1 MSTEHQ
7 TNGSIT
13 AGAKDSVKSPKGWIR
28 WSGLGVFVAVI
39 ASILALG
46 YFSFTLVLKNQL
58 EHYAS
63 QAWGAKIE
71 IGSLDLGLM
80 PLELGVQNLQI
91 TDPDKPMENILVI
104 KRIGASLNFYHL
116 VVGRKVIE
124 DVFFNDLA
132 LHQPRKTSGALP
144 KKIKK
149 KVTAD
154 TEEAKKGKGIELPKM
169 ALPNPDEI
177 LKRES
182 LQTVETANEIER
194 QLKDVEQTWSK
205 LQASLPNDQALQAY
219 QKRLNELMQGDLS
232 DYKNF
237 AAKQEAFEQLKSE
250 LETKK
255 QSIEKAS
262 QLLKTQLPKIQQQVA
277 ALKSMPQK
285 DFNRLMD
292 KYAMNQTGLSNV
304 TYLLFGPQIQQWTDT
319 GLKWYRKAEPFIAKL
334 KAMQAERAA
343 EEAKAKALAPQRALG
358 EDVTFKEYDPQP
370 DFIIKR
376 VDVSG
381 DMKWGRLEAK
391 ATQVT
396 FDHPTSKLPILFN
409 VKATPE
415 GQPNALT
422 IKGQSNFVTPGA
434 PINQADFSW
443 PAYQIKQWAVLKD
456 DTLPVTM
463 NQAVVDAAGQ
473 VSLVGLNKV
482 NALINLDYQK
492 VDMDVSGSTSKEV
505 TRYIAPIF
513 KEVNQ
518 FNVKA
523 DITGSV
529 TSPNIGAK
537 SNLDQLLSKAF
548 NKALNKE
555 MAQVKTQLR
564 QELNARLEQELGPIN
579 QQLKGLLG
587 EQLSLEK
594 DSQDIEKMLSAKLE
608 DQVKKET
615 EKAVGQELKKLFKF

>member
-1 MSTEHQ
+1 MSKEHE
-7 TNGSIT
+7 TH
-13 AGAKDSVKSPKGWIR
+13 DSMASEHKAVKSPKGWIR
-28 WSGLGVFVAVI
+28 WSGLGAFLAVVAAIV
-39 ASILALG
+39 ALG
-46 YFSFTLVLKNQL
+46 YLSFTLVLKNQL

-104 KRIGASLNFYHL
+104 KRIGASLNLYHL
-116 VVGRKVIE
+116 VVGRTVLE

-144 KKIKK
+144 KKVKK
-149 KVTAD
+149 KAAAETQDKTA
-154 TEEAKKGKGIELPKM
+154 TNGIELPKM
-169 ALPNPDEI
+169 ALPNPDDI

-182 LQTVETANEIER
+182 LQTVETANEIQR
-194 QLKDVEQTWSK
+194 QLSDLDQTWSK
-205 LQASLPNDQALQAY
+205 LQDTLPNDQTLKTY
-219 QKRLNELMQGDLS
+219 QKRLTDLTQGDLK
-232 DYKNF
+232 DFKNF
-237 AAKQEAFEQLKSE
+237 TAKKEAFEQLKSE
-250 LETKK
+250 LEAKK

-262 QLLKTQLPKIQQQVA
+262 RLLTTQLPKIQQQVA

-304 TYLLFGPQIQQWTDT
+304 TYLLFGPQIQEWTDT
-319 GLKWYRKAEPFIAKL
+319 GLKWYRKAEPFITKL

-358 EDVTFKEYDPQP
+358 ENVVFKEYDPQP
-370 DFIIKR
+370 DFIVKR

-391 ATQVT
+391 ASQVT
-396 FDHPTSKLPILFN
+396 FDHPSTQLPILFN

-415 GQPNALT
+415 GQTNALT
-422 IKGQSNFVTPGA
+422 IKGQSSFVTPGA
-434 PINQADFSW
+434 PINEADFSW
-443 PAYQIKQWAVLKD
+443 QAYQIKNWDVLKD

-463 NQAVVDAAGQ
+463 NQALVNVAGQ
-473 VSLVGLNKV
+473 VSLIGLDQV
-482 NALINLDYQK
+482 DALINLDYQQ
-492 VDMDVSGSTSKEV
+492 VDMAVSGSKSKEV
-505 TRYIAPIF
+505 ARYIAPIF

-518 FNVKA
+518 FTVKA
-523 DITGSV
+523 DITGEV
-529 TSPNIGAK
+529 ASPSIGAK

-555 MAQVKTQLR
+555 IAHVKTQLK
-564 QELNARLEQELGPIN
+564 QELNAQLQQELGPIN

-587 EQLSLEK
+587 EQLALEK

-608 DQVKKET
+608 DQAKKEA

>member
-1 MSTEHQ
+1 MSTENQ
-7 TNGSIT
+7 T
-13 AGAKDSVKSPKGWIR
+13 KDSIKSPKGWIR
-28 WSGLGVFVAVI
+28 WSGLGVFLAVI
-39 ASILALG
+39 AGIVALG

-116 VVGRKVIE
+116 VVGRTVVE

-144 KKIKK
+144 KKVKK
-149 KVTAD
+149 KETGKAENKA
-154 TEEAKKGKGIELPKM
+154 TSKGIDLPNM

-182 LQTVETANEIER
+182 LQTVETANAIER
-194 QLKDVEQTWSK
+194 QLKDVDQAWAK
-205 LQASLPNDQALQAY
+205 LQDNLPDDKALKAY
-219 QKRLNELMQGDLS
+219 QKRLSELTQGEVS

-237 AAKQEAFEQLKSE
+237 AAKKEAFEQLKSE

-262 QLLKTQLPKIQQQVA
+262 DLLKTQLPKIQQQVV
-277 ALKSMPQK
+277 ALKSMPSK

-304 TYLLFGPQIQQWTDT
+304 TYLLFGPQIQSWTNT

-334 KAMQAERAA
+334 KEMQAERAA
-343 EEAKAKALAPQRALG
+343 EEAKEKALAPVRALG
-358 EDVTFKEYDPQP
+358 TDVAFKEYDPQP
-370 DFIIKR
+370 DFIVKR
-376 VDVSG
+376 VNVSG
-381 DMKWGRLEAK
+381 DMQWGRIEGK
-391 ATQVT
+391 ASQVT
-396 FDHPTSKLPILFN
+396 FDHPSSRLPILFN
-409 VKATPE
+409 IKAMPK
-415 GQPNALT
+415 GQTTALT
-422 IKGQSNFVTPGA
+422 INGQSNFVKPDA

-443 PAYQIKQWAVLKD
+443 QAYQVKQWDILKD

-463 NQAVVDAAGQ
+463 NQAVVDVAGN
-473 VSLVGLNKV
+473 VSLVGLDKV
-482 NALINLDYQK
+482 DALINLNYQK
-492 VDMDVSGSTSKEV
+492 VAMTVSGSKSKEV
-505 TRYIAPIF
+505 KRYIAPIF

-523 DITGSV
+523 DIEGSV
-529 TSPNIGAK
+529 TAPNIGAK

-555 MAQVKTQLR
+555 VAQVKTQLR

-587 EQLSLEK
+587 EQLALEK
-594 DSQDIEKMLSAKLE
+594 DSQNIEKMLSAKLE
-608 DQVKKET
+608 DQVKKEA

>member
-7 TNGSIT
+7 TNDSMASGSKKPT
-13 AGAKDSVKSPKGWIR
+13 KSPKGWVR
-28 WSGLGVFVAVI
+28 WSGLGVFLAGIVGIV
-39 ASILALG
+39 ALG

-80 PLELGVQNLQI
+80 PLELGVRDLQM

-116 VVGRKVIE
+116 VVGRTVIE

-144 KKIKK
+144 KKTKK
-149 KVTAD
+149 TITQTQKKTVTN
-154 TEEAKKGKGIELPKM
+154 GIELPKM

-194 QLKDVEQTWSK
+194 QLSDIDQAWSK
-205 LQASLPNDQALQAY
+205 LQDTLPNDQTLQAY
-219 QKRLNELMQGDLS
+219 QKRLTELTQGDLK
-232 DYKNF
+232 DYKSF
-237 AAKQEAFEQLKSE
+237 AAKKEAFEQLKSE
-250 LETKK
+250 LEAKK

-262 QLLKTQLPKIQQQVA
+262 GLLKTQLPKIQQQVV

-304 TYLLFGPQIQQWTDT
+304 TYLLFGPQIQKWTDT

-334 KAMQAERAA
+334 RAMQAERAA
-343 EEAKAKALAPQRALG
+343 EEEKARALAPQRALG
-358 EDVTFKEYDPQP
+358 EDVAFKEYDPQP
-370 DFIIKR
+370 DFIVKR

-381 DMKWGRLEAK
+381 DMTWGRLEAK
-391 ATQVT
+391 ASQVT

-409 VKATPE
+409 VMALPE
-415 GQPNALT
+415 GQSNALKIT
-422 IKGQSNFVTPGA
+422 GQSNFIKPSA
-434 PINQADFSW
+434 PVNEADFSW
-443 PAYQIKQWAVLKD
+443 QAYQVKQWNILKD

-463 NQAVVDAAGQ
+463 NQALVDATGR
-473 VSLVGLNKV
+473 VSLVGLNQV
-482 NALINLDYQK
+482 DALIDLNYQQ
-492 VDMDVSGSTSKEV
+492 VDMTVSGSKSKEV
-505 TRYIAPIF
+505 KRYIAPIF

-518 FNVKA
+518 FKVKA
-523 DITGSV
+523 DIAGDV

-537 SNLDQLLSKAF
+537 SDLDQLLSKAF

-555 MAQVKTQLR
+555 MVQVKTQLK
-564 QELNARLEQELGPIN
+564 QALNARLQQELGPIN

-587 EQLSLEK
+587 EQLALEK
-594 DSQDIEKMLSAKLE
+594 DSQDIEKMLNAKLE
-608 DQVKKET
+608 DQAKKEA
-615 EKAVGQELKKLFKF
+615 EKAVGKELKKLFKF